1 MLLDTPWIHF
11 QMPCFLNLATL
22 LPVPEKDGPLHDC
35 GEILADV
42 TAIRKDLKDV
52 PLKDSELVWFA
63 DGSSFVK
70 DGQRRAG
77 AVIVDDSGRVIW
89 AGALLPGTSAQKVEL
104 IALIQALKRA
114 EGKKITIYTDS
125 RYAFGTVH
133 IHGPIYREREF
144 TTAEEKE
151 VKNLLEI
158 CRLLAAVHR
167 P

>member
-1 MLLDTPWIHF
+1 M
-11 QMPCFLNLATL
+11 
-22 LPVPEKDGPLHDC
+22 
-35 GEILADV
+35 
-42 TAIRKDLKDV
+42 
-52 PLKDSELVWFA
+52 
-63 DGSSFVK
+63 K

-77 AVIVDDSGRVIW
+77 AAIVDDSGRVIW
-89 AGALLPGTSAQKVEL
+89 AEALPPGTSAQKVEL

-133 IHGPIYREREF
+133 IQGPIYREWGF

-158 CRLLAAVHR
+158 HRLLAAVHR

>member
-77 AVIVDDSGRVIW
+77 AAIVDDSGRVIW
-89 AGALLPGTSAQKVEL
+89 AKALPPGTSAQKAEL
-104 IALIQALKRA
+104 IALIQALERA

-125 RYAFGTVH
+125 WYAFGTVH
-133 IHGPIYREREF
+133 IQGPI
-144 TTAEEKE
+144 
-151 VKNLLEI
+151 
-158 CRLLAAVHR
+158 
-167 P
+167 